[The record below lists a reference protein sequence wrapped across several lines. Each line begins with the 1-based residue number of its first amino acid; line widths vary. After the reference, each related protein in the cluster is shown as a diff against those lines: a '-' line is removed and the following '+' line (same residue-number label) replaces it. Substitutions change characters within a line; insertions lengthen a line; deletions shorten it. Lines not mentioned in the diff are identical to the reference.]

1 MTKTRLLLLS
11 ILVASITSCT
21 KTIEKNMNSEDLG
34 EVAKLITEQF
44 KSTPKKGKYI
54 NDNMSTLLSFV
65 ELGKKMGAPVD
76 KIPTFKETIEDLSK
90 DYDSISDV
98 KLKAKKN
105 NTKLKDFVELID
117 AETVSISKYK
127 GYLKMKL
134 KFNNEFDKDVL
145 YAIINYK
152 YVNEY
157 DTTYF
162 DEKSKLT
169 DKVADNF
176 KGEVDISTKEEYN
189 DIANFMYTKVPQDTM
204 KEFLLKGMKVSVTGV
219 VFKDKSELTYQDAD
233 WEYFD

>member
-11 ILVASITSCT
+11 ILVASVTSCT
-21 KTIEKNMNSEDLG
+21 KTIEKNMNSEDLK

-44 KSTPKKGKYI
+44 KSTPKKGKYV
-54 NDNMSTLLSFV
+54 NDNISTLLNFV
-65 ELGKKMGAPVD
+65 ELGKKMGAPTD

-105 NTKLKDFVELID
+105 NAKLKGFVELVD

-134 KFNNEFDKDVL
+134 KFDNEFDKDVL

-176 KGEVDISTKEEYN
+176 KGEVEISTKEEYN

>member
-11 ILVASITSCT
+11 ILVASVTSCT
-21 KTIEKNMNSEDLG
+21 KTIEKNMNSEDLK

-44 KSTPKKGKYI
+44 KSTPKKGKYV
-54 NDNMSTLLSFV
+54 NDNMSTLLNFV
-65 ELGKKMGAPVD
+65 ELGKKMGAPTD

-105 NTKLKDFVELID
+105 NAKLKGFVELVD

-176 KGEVDISTKEEYN
+176 KGEVEISTKEEYN